1 MRKIIF
7 LLSIFSIK
15 TRLVLMQTFIVCI
28 LYAQYSYAQPGEVK
42 FLSSIYNDS
51 SSFKITSS
59 KILSTSVAPI
69 SAAVPFTIL
78 ITGIIKKD
86 SAMIENGVKASVA
99 FGFNA
104 IVTSGMKYGFDRR
117 RPYTIYPSLFHAKSK
132 VEDYSFP
139 SGHTSFAFAAATSL
153 SLSCKKWYI
162 IVPAYAWA
170 CAVSYSRMQLGVH
183 YPTDVLMG
191 ALIGTASSFLSFK
204 IDRLMNHK
212 KSLDVTSEAY

>member
-7 LLSIFSIK
+7 LLSLYS
-15 TRLVLMQTFIVCI
+15 I
-28 LYAQYSYAQPGEVK
+28 LYVQYSFSQPGEVK
-42 FLSSIYNDS
+42 FLASIYNDS

-59 KILSTSVAPI
+59 KILSTSVAPL
-69 SAAVPFTIL
+69 SAAVPFTLL
-78 ITGIIKKD
+78 ITGIIKDD
-86 SAMIENGVKASVA
+86 SVMVENGIKASVA

-104 IVTSGMKYGFDRR
+104 IVTTGMKYGFDRR
-117 RPYTIYPSLFHAKSK
+117 RPYTIYPSLFHQKSKK

-139 SGHTSFAFAAATSL
+139 SAHTSFAFTTATSL
-153 SLSCKKWYI
+153 SLSCKKWYV

-170 CAVSYSRMQLGVH
+170 CGVAYSRMQLGMH

-204 IDRLMNHK
+204 IDKLMNHK
-212 KSLDVTSEAY
+212 KNLGVTPQ